1 MRSKAAPRTKPPEAR
16 RAELMNAAQRLFL
29 RHGVGATS
37 IERITDAAGVA
48 KGTFYLYFSAKEDIR
63 AALGERFAQALLA
76 GIEAAIADV
85 PSGDWP
91 GKLDAWAR
99 GAVSAYLDAIRLDD
113 VLFYDA
119 HPPSRAGA
127 TDNVIVDHLTALLRA
142 GGAAGAWS
150 VPDPRVAALFL
161 FSGLHGVV
169 HAAHGAGARID
180 RQALSRLV
188 ARLCFRAVMG

>member
-1 MRSKAAPRTKPPEAR
+1 MD
-16 RAELMNAAQRLFL
+16 AAQRLFL

-37 IERITDAAGVA
+37 VEQITDAAGVA
-48 KGTFYLYFSAKEDIR
+48 KGTFYLYFSSKDDIR
-63 AALGERFAQALLA
+63 AALGERFARQLLA
-76 GIEAAIADV
+76 RIEAAIADA

-99 GAVSAYLDAIRLDD
+99 GALMAYLDAIRLHD
-113 VLFYDA
+113 VLFYEA

-127 TDNVIVDHLTALLRA
+127 TDNIIVDHLTALLRA
-142 GGAAGAWS
+142 GKAAGAWS
-150 VPDPRVAALFL
+150 APDPRVAALFL

-169 HAAHGAGARID
+169 DGARDAKARAD
-180 RQALSRLV
+180 RPALSRMV